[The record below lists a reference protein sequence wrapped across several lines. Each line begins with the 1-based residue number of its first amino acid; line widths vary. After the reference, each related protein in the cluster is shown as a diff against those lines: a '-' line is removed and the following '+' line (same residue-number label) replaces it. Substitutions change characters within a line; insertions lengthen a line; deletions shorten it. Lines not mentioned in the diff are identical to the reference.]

1 MPNALMRGRAGRRRP
16 PAVAAALLLGMAA
29 HAAHAGDGLD
39 LTLPPESPADPSA
52 PAPVPDSPVETAG
65 ISGYFADWADRVAR
79 ARATQPG
86 WASPLV
92 TTTGLLEQRV
102 RFDAAQSQAG
112 NGTDTTTL
120 DGGKGLD
127 MIVSDSNEIRI
138 ALPPYNIRSGAPA
151 AIANGQPIQP
161 LSGFGDWTIL
171 RVEQRLA
178 SSPASD
184 GDYIL
189 SAWLQILAPTGIAR
203 LTTNTWAWSPVLAYG
218 KGWGDFDIQGTFG
231 TTVPAMHAGTLGHPV
246 QNNVA
251 LQYHI
256 RPLVWPQIEANW
268 TWFPDGQRGGLN
280 QVFLTPGVVLGR
292 IPVGGS
298 LGLSLGV
305 GYQVA
310 VSPAYRAT
318 PLTPLYDHAW
328 LFSSRMS
335 F

>member
-1 MPNALMRGRAGRRRP
+1 MQDGQTCRRRGHSCLLT
-16 PAVAAALLLGMAA
+16 AAALVALGPAA
-29 HAAHAGDGLD
+29 RPAFAGTGLD
-39 LTLPPESPADPSA
+39 PTLPPESIAESST
-52 PAPVPDSPVETAG
+52 PAPTPDSEVETSG
-65 ISGYFADWADRVAR
+65 IVGYFADWAGRVAR
-79 ARATQPG
+79 ARATQPS

-102 RFDAAQSQAG
+102 RFDASQSQSG

-138 ALPPYNIRSGAPA
+138 ALPPYTIRTGAPA
-151 AIANGQPIQP
+151 MVAGGQPIQP
-161 LSGFGDWTIL
+161 LSGFGDWTFM

-178 SSPASD
+178 SSPESD

-189 SAWLQILAPTGIAR
+189 SAWLQVLAPTGIAR
-203 LTTNTWAWSPVLAYG
+203 LTGNTWAYSPVLAYG
-218 KGWGDFDIQGTFG
+218 KGWGDVDIQGTLG
-231 TTVPAMHAGTLGHPV
+231 ITVPAMHADTLGHPV
-246 QNNVA
+246 QNNIA

-256 RPLVWPQIEANW
+256 RPLLWPQIEVNW

-280 QVFLTPGVVLGR
+280 QVFLTPGLVLGR
-292 IPVGGS
+292 IALGGS
-298 LGLSLGV
+298 LGLSLGI

-318 PLTPLYDHAW
+318 PLTPAYDHAW
-328 LFSSRMS
+328 LFSSRTS

>member
-1 MPNALMRGRAGRRRP
+1 MQDGQTCRRRGHSRLL
-16 PAVAAALLLGMAA
+16 VAAVLVAA
-29 HAAHAGDGLD
+29 GTAARAAIADDGPD
-39 LTLPPESPADPSA
+39 TAPPTENIADAST
-52 PAPVPDSPVETAG
+52 PAPTPDSEVETSG
-65 ISGYFADWADRVAR
+65 IAGYFADWADRVAR
-79 ARATQPG
+79 ARATQPS

-102 RFDAAQSQAG
+102 RFDASQSQSG

-138 ALPPYNIRSGAPA
+138 ALPPYNIRTGAPA
-151 AIANGQPIQP
+151 MVPGGQPIQP
-161 LSGFGDWTIL
+161 LSGFGDWTVM

-178 SSPASD
+178 SSPESD

-189 SAWLQILAPTGIAR
+189 SAWLQVLAPTGIAR
-203 LTTNTWAWSPVLAYG
+203 LTSNTWAWSPVFAYG
-218 KGWGDFDIQGTFG
+218 KGWGDFDIQGTLG
-231 TTVPAMHAGTLGHPV
+231 TIVPATHAGTLGHPV
-246 QNNVA
+246 QNNIA
-251 LQYHI
+251 LQYHL
-256 RPLVWPQIEANW
+256 RPLFWPQIEANW

-280 QVFLTPGVVLGR
+280 QVFLTPGLVLGR
-292 IPVGGS
+292 IALGGP
-298 LGLSLGV
+298 LWLSVGV

-318 PLTPLYDHAW
+318 PLTPAYDHAW

>member
-1 MPNALMRGRAGRRRP
+1 MQDGQTCRRHGQLRLL
-16 PAVAAALLLGMAA
+16 VATALLAVGPAA
-29 HAAHAGDGLD
+29 RPALADDGID
-39 LTLPPESPADPSA
+39 LTPPPESIADAGA
-52 PAPVPDSPVETAG
+52 PAPTPDGEVETSG
-65 ISGYFADWADRVAR
+65 IAGYFAGWADRVAR
-79 ARATQPG
+79 ARATQPS

-102 RFDAAQSQAG
+102 RFDASQSQSG

-151 AIANGQPIQP
+151 AIANGQPIEP
-161 LSGFGDWTIL
+161 LSGFGDWTFL

-178 SSPASD
+178 SSPESD

-189 SAWLQILAPTGIAR
+189 SAWLQMLAPTGIAR

-256 RPLVWPQIEANW
+256 RPLFWPQIEANW

-292 IPVGGS
+292 IPLGGS